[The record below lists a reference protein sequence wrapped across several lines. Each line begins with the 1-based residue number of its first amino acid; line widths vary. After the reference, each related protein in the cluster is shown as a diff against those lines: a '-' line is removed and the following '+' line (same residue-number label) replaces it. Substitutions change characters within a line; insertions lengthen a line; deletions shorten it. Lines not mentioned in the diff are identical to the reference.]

1 MRAWSLC
8 FASSLIFVACGSTE
22 SNPDPGSPSDA
33 AVDQTPVDAP
43 IDAQPD
49 AEADVEPEAMSDAL
63 PDTTEDVLPDTVQPD
78 GGDAGPPTGELL
90 LQGGPADR
98 VVPHLAARSDGT
110 TFLSWYAL
118 SGDQYAVRM
127 QRLESAGQKLWA
139 DDGVEVSAVS
149 STSWVMDYDLAAD
162 ALGNAVLAYSNT
174 TDFAVRV
181 QRVDENGATAW
192 GQGTVLTTP
201 ITQGFT
207 PHVVLGSDGAMAVAW
222 DEERSQGPQTTQHVV
237 VQRVDATGAAT
248 WPTPYD
254 VGPSGNLSPMFSQ
267 ILAGEDGGV
276 IVSWVENGGVNHP
289 GDAYAQLVD
298 AQGHAVWGAKKK
310 INGADQL
317 AYPMRPILASDGQG
331 GFFAAW
337 SAVQGMASFQG
348 RIQHFDADGNAAWDA
363 QGLRVSSESSMMQ
376 LPSAMEYV
384 PGADQVVVAW
394 KRTDA
399 NQSTS
404 GLHVQAFDAQGTK
417 LWEDV
422 GLEVVAADMVDGAL
436 AADVRA
442 TSQGAALFFAKGP
455 VNGMNLTSHVAA
467 MPFSANATPAIS
479 DLSTVSSGKSHPAVS
494 GLVGG
499 GYWLVWEDTRDT
511 VPAIYGAWW
520 PSP

>member
-1 MRAWSLC
+1 MPIR
-8 FASSLIFVACGSTE
+8 
-22 SNPDPGSPSDA
+22 SNP
-33 AVDQTPVDAP
+33 
-43 IDAQPD
+43 
-49 AEADVEPEAMSDAL
+49 
-63 PDTTEDVLPDTVQPD
+63 
-78 GGDAGPPTGELL
+78 GELL

-98 VVPHLAARSDGT
+98 IVPHVAARPDGT

-127 QRLESAGQKLWA
+127 QRLQPTGQKLWA
-139 DDGVEVSAVS
+139 DDGLEVSAVS

-162 ALGNAVLAYSNT
+162 AQGNAVLAYSNT

-181 QRVDENGATAW
+181 QRVDATGATAW

-201 ITQGFT
+201 ISQGFT
-207 PHVVLGSDGAMAVAW
+207 PHVVLCSDGAMAVAW

-237 VQRVDATGAAT
+237 VQRLDATGAET
-248 WPTPYD
+248 WSTPHD

-267 ILAGEDGGV
+267 IVAGQDGNV

-298 AQGHAVWGAKKK
+298 ADGHAVWGAKTK
-310 INGADQL
+310 INGKDQL
-317 AYPMRPILASDGQG
+317 AYPMRPILAPDGQG

-348 RIQHFDADGNAAWDA
+348 RIQHFDADGNTAWDA
-363 QGLRVSSESSMMQ
+363 EGLPVSSESSMMQ
-376 LPSAMEYV
+376 LPSAMTFA
-384 PGADQVVVAW
+384 PGAGQLVVAW

-404 GLHVQAFDAQGTK
+404 GLHLQAFDAQGNK

-422 GLEVVAADMVDGAL
+422 GLEVVAADMVEGAL

-442 TSQGAALFFAKGP
+442 TSQGVALFFAKGP

-467 MPFSANATPAIS
+467 MPLTASAVPATS
-479 DLSTVSSGKSHPAVS
+479 DLSTVLSGKSHPAVS
-494 GLVGG
+494 DLVGG

-520 PSP
+520 PSL